1 MPKKNKRTFLGTVG
15 VDSGQVMICDPCYI
29 GSEWKETDDTK
40 DLGHEDNKGQFSY
53 GGCCFATLKEKNQ
66 GGQLNYKMGHAGAGV
81 AVSSG
86 YGDGGYPVYAEYN
99 EEGRVKR
106 ITVEF
111 IADDVESIVDEL
123 EGRRA
128 KCESKT

>member
-1 MPKKNKRTFLGTVG
+1 MKKRTLLGTVG
-15 VDSGQVMICDPCYI
+15 VDSGQVMVCDPCYI
-29 GSEWKETDDTK
+29 GSEWQKDDDKKELFDK
-40 DLGHEDNKGQFSY
+40 SNEGKFSY
-53 GGCCFATLKEKNQ
+53 GGCCIATMSEKL
-66 GGQLNYKMGHAGAGV
+66 GGQLKYKLGHAGAGV

-99 EEGRVKR
+99 DEGIVKR

-111 IADDVESIVDEL
+111 IADDVKSISDEL

-128 KCESKT
+128 KCESKN